1 MRPPIY
7 EPKGAAKEYG
17 DYALNIYD
25 GCPHACPYCYV
36 PLAMHKDRAEFHAHC
51 EPRPGIVDETR
62 KQLEKTGMTG
72 KTIFLCFSCDPYP
85 TGYGS
90 YTTREIIKLLKGSG
104 NHIMILTKGDGSR
117 DIDLLDEN
125 DWYGITL
132 DGSEN
137 AKQWM
142 TRTWGFTAAKARGI
156 KTWVSY
162 EPVMYPDN
170 VLSSIRI
177 IGGDCDLLKI
187 GKLNYM
193 KPPVHINWGA
203 FGREAEALCQSMGLD
218 YYIKS
223 SLRKEM
229 ECNG

>member
-36 PLAMHKDRAEFHAHC
+36 PLAMHKDRAAFHAHC

-72 KTIFLCFSCDPYP
+72 QTIFLCFSCDPFP
-85 TGYGS
+85 TGYDC
-90 YTTREIIKLLKGSG
+90 TPTLDIIRLLKEHG
-104 NHIMILTKGDGSR
+104 NHVQILTKGDGKQCFH
-117 DIDLLDEN
+117 LLDSG
-125 DWYGITL
+125 DWYGVTI
-132 DGSEN
+132 DGN
-137 AKQWM
+137 GGKQEYFRM
-142 TRTWGFTAAKARGI
+142 FDLQAAHNRGI
-156 KTWVSY
+156 KTWVSF
-162 EPVMYPDN
+162 EPVVNPVK
-170 VLSSIRI
+170 VLAAMRTL
-177 IGGDCDLLKI
+177 DFVDKVKI
-187 GKLNYM
+187 GKLNYFA
-193 KPPVHINWGA
+193 PPVPVDWA
-203 FGREAEALCQSMGLD
+203 EFGRAAEAMCQSMGLD

-229 ECNG
+229 ERNG